1 MTMNEYFYQII
12 VPNEN
17 MVRVR
22 KLTPQSTD
30 PEQTTGKLNL
40 TKINDKIREIIK
52 APANLEGQKITKVG
66 EALFEALFDGQL
78 REDFLAYYQEIVKK
92 KQQILEVIL
101 EINEEAMPEVVAYP
115 WELMCLPQKY
125 NQGEIYFATDRKL
138 TFYRCRY
145 QLEESKKLSIKIN
158 QGEQLKIAL
167 VVSKPTGDSQLSNV
181 EYQEVQQY
189 LKLVDSQQ
197 EQVKFLSVMDSLNFY
212 SIVERLEAE
221 KPDIFHFIG
230 HGQLVEK
237 EGEEVGQVAFVNEFG
252 EADWKDARMFGQL
265 FSGHTPKIVIL
276 QACETG
282 RQSETNAFS
291 SVASRLMLQG
301 IPIVV
306 AMQYKV
312 SNQTAITF
320 VKEFYS
326 KVIEGNS
333 VEMAVQKARFKL
345 GTENRYEQRDFAIP
359 VVYMNALDGYLFT
372 SEPNSVPID
381 DPNQHEEVPV
391 PSNPLWDRFKELGII
406 KVALVA
412 ISSISISFF
421 IWQIILLFFEIPP
434 VNDRPILVNPKLLE
448 ERKKSLKT
456 DENNPLDID
465 LSSLYKDPDTNQ
477 EMENTSLE
485 IKISKPE
492 DQYGKEHGK
501 VKIGSMEDDICE
513 STDKE
518 IEYDKYVN
526 FNPEK
531 SCIQYEPTKTYFD
544 DIRRN
549 SGTDEVR
556 KVGLDYTISD
566 QGTQQQLSVIDHPE
580 KLIIDVKLI
589 NDPPEC
595 EKIEKIVLQV
605 DSSDTLIPLECQDSD
620 SEKFRIEFDQENK
633 PDWIFIKVV
642 GKNQYKLEIFP
653 DYNYLGDHTFYLVA
667 KDDRKESEQFAV
679 NAVNIEVQRKVQRK
693 GQTYIDDPKNNY
705 LLKDTTDEDYRIYR
719 EWTWNQE
726 TRGQCYSPN
735 MYTYLNDY
743 RTNGGEPNSGE
754 QIKRL
759 ECADKVTYYSIV
771 ERLGYPPLTI
781 LEAPQIGGLE
791 CKDLKIINYY
801 WDKNTNERFSLQLQ
815 KDFLRK
821 KIEENNRKLEN
832 IDYVNWAGELGWLW
846 LGKQSKWEQ
855 EQQDWNNYEKWFD
868 DSKRSCE
875 ERYDNEKCIISYAN
889 KIYDKLG
896 EEEIQLPL
904 GGMFTAYSYDAEL
917 YPLTLA
923 EVKAHAKSLLKCK
936 LTKNDIK
943 YEYDYESEQWNKTSN

>member
-1 MTMNEYFYQII
+1 MNEYFYQII
-12 VPNEN
+12 VPNDN

-52 APANLEGQKITKVG
+52 APANLEAGKITKVG

-138 TFYRCRY
+138 SFYRCRY

-197 EQVKFLSVMDSLNFY
+197 EQVKFMPVMDSLNFY
-212 SIVERLEAE
+212 SIVEKLEAD

-237 EGEEVGQVAFVNEFG
+237 EGEDVGQVAFVNEFG
-252 EADWKDARMFGQL
+252 QADWKDARMFGQL
-265 FSGHTPKIVIL
+265 FSGHMPKIVIL

-291 SVASRLMLQG
+291 GVASRLMQQG

-372 SEPNSVPID
+372 SEPNSVPTNGTN
-381 DPNQHEEVPV
+381 PNNEVLV
-391 PSNPLWDRFKELGII
+391 PSDILPDRFKKSGII

-421 IWQIILLFFEIPP
+421 ILRIILPLFGIPP
-434 VNDRPILVNPKLLE
+434 VNDPPILVNPELLE

-456 DENNPLDID
+456 NENNPLDID

-477 EMENTSLE
+477 EMENTSLV

-492 DQYGKEHGK
+492 DQDGKEHGK

-513 STDKE
+513 STDQE
-518 IEYDKYVN
+518 IEYDTYVN
-526 FNPEK
+526 FNPDK
-531 SCIQYEPTKTYFD
+531 SCIQYEPKKTYFD

-549 SGTDEVR
+549 SGNDVS
-556 KVGLDYTISD
+556 KVELYYTISD
-566 QGTQQQLSVIDHPE
+566 QGKQQQKSVKDHPQE
-580 KLIIDVKLI
+580 LKIDVKLI

-595 EKIEKIVLQV
+595 ENIEAKLQV
-605 DSSDTLIPLECQDSD
+605 TPQCQDISLKCQDSD
-620 SEKFRIEFDQENK
+620 SEKFTIEFYQEKK
-633 PDWIFIKVV
+633 PGWIFIIHK
-642 GKNQYKLEIFP
+642 KNKYKLNICPKYKNLEG
-653 DYNYLGDHTFYLVA
+653 DYRFDLVA
-667 KDDRKESEQFAV
+667 KDDRKESEQFD
-679 NAVNIEVQRKVQRK
+679 VNIKVRRQ
-693 GQTYIDDPKNNY
+693 GPTFIDDLDNNY
-705 LLKDTTDEDYRIYR
+705 LLRKTTDEDYKIYK
-719 EWTWNQE
+719 EWEWVYG
-726 TRGQCYSPN
+726 RGKCYSGDN
-735 MYTYLNDY
+735 MSTYLNY
-743 RTNGGEPNSGE
+743 YHTNGSEPNSDN

-759 ECADKVTYYSIV
+759 KCADKVTYYSIV

-801 WDKNTNERFSLQLQ
+801 WDKNTNGRFSLQLQ
-815 KDFLRK
+815 KNFLHK
-821 KIEENNRKLEN
+821 KIKENNRKLEN
-832 IDYVNWAGELGWLW
+832 IDYVNWARELGWFW

-855 EQQDWNNYEKWFD
+855 EQQDWNAEIEWYVARQN
-868 DSKRSCE
+868 SCE
-875 ERYDNEKCIISYAN
+875 EPYDDEKCIISYAN
-889 KIYDKLG
+889 KIYNKLG
-896 EEEIQLPL
+896 EEKIQLPL
-904 GGMFTAYSYDAEL
+904 GGMFTAYSYDIPEDGR
-917 YPLTLA
+917 PPDHLTLA
-923 EVKAHAKSLLKCK
+923 EVKAHAESLLGCK
-936 LTKNDIK
+936 LTKNDTE
-943 YEYDYESEQWNKTSN
+943 YEYELESGQWNKTSN